1 MNHKDGRI
9 SPKKLGHSFRYAFS
23 GMADMFREEANVRIH
38 CIVAV
43 LVIVAGFLFRISATE
58 WLAVA
63 VVIGLVISAEAFNT
77 AIERLADVVQPDRD
91 DRIRDVK
98 DLAAAAV
105 LLCALA
111 AAAVGLIIFLPKI
124 FALF

>member
-1 MNHKDGRI
+1 MNKDGRI
-9 SPKKLGHSFRYAFS
+9 TPKRLRHSFQYAFS
-23 GMADMFREEANVRIH
+23 GMADLLREEANARIH
-38 CIVAV
+38 CIVTV
-43 LVIVAGFLFRISATE
+43 LVITAGFLLRISAME

-63 VVIGLVISAEAFNT
+63 IVIGLVISAETFNT
-77 AIERLADVVQPDRD
+77 AIERLADVVQPAHD

-111 AAAVGLIIFLPKI
+111 AAAVGLIIFVPKI
-124 FALF
+124 VALF

>member
-1 MNHKDGRI
+1 MNKDGKI
-9 SPKKLGHSFRYAFS
+9 TPKRLRHSFQYAFS
-23 GMADMFREEANVRIH
+23 GIADMLREEPNARIH
-38 CIVAV
+38 CIVTV
-43 LVIVAGFLFRISATE
+43 LVIAAGFLLRISATE

-63 VVIGLVISAEAFNT
+63 FAIGLVISAEAFNT
-77 AIERLADVVQPDRD
+77 AIERLADVIQPEQDE
-91 DRIRDVK
+91 RIRDVK

-124 FALF
+124 YALL

>member
-1 MNHKDGRI
+1 MNKDGKI
-9 SPKKLGHSFRYAFS
+9 TPKRLRHSFLYAFS
-23 GMADMFREEANVRIH
+23 GMADMLREEPNARIH
-38 CIVAV
+38 CIVTV
-43 LVIVAGFLFRISATE
+43 LVDVAGFLFRISAAE
-58 WLAVA
+58 WIGIALS
-63 VVIGLVISAEAFNT
+63 IGLVISAEAFNT

>member
-1 MNHKDGRI
+1 MNKEGKI
-9 SPKKLGHSFRYAFS
+9 TPKRLRHSFQYAFS
-23 GMADMFREEANVRIH
+23 GIADMLREEPNARIH
-38 CIVAV
+38 CIVTV
-43 LVIVAGFLFRISATE
+43 LVIAAGFLFRISATE

-63 VVIGLVISAEAFNT
+63 FAIGLVISAEAFNT
-77 AIERLADVVQPDRD
+77 AIERLADVVQPEQDE
-91 DRIRDVK
+91 RIRDVK

>member
-1 MNHKDGRI
+1 MKRAI
-9 SPKKLGHSFRYAFS
+9 SPKTLLHSFKYAFS
-23 GMADMFREEANVRIH
+23 GFIDLLREESNARIH

-43 LVIVAGFLFRISATE
+43 LVVIAGFLFRLSTAE
-58 WLAVA
+58 WIGIAFA
-63 VVIGLVISAEAFNT
+63 IGLVISAEAFNT
-77 AIERLADVVQPDRD
+77 AIERLADVVQPEQDS
-91 DRIRDVK
+91 RIRDVK

-124 FALF
+124 IALF

>member
-1 MNHKDGRI
+1 MNKDGKI
-9 SPKKLGHSFRYAFS
+9 TPKKLRHSFLYAFS
-23 GMADMFREEANVRIH
+23 GIADLLREESNARIH
-38 CIVAV
+38 CIVTV
-43 LVIVAGFLFRISATE
+43 LVIAAGFLLRISAME

-63 VVIGLVISAEAFNT
+63 IVIGLVISAETFNT
-77 AIERLADVVQPDRD
+77 AIERLADVVQPAQD

-111 AAAVGLIIFLPKI
+111 AAAVGLIIFVPKI
-124 FALF
+124 VALF

>member
-1 MNHKDGRI
+1 MNKDGKI
-9 SPKKLGHSFRYAFS
+9 TPKKLRHSFLYAFS
-23 GMADMFREEANVRIH
+23 GIADLLREESNARIH
-38 CIVAV
+38 CIVTV
-43 LVIVAGFLFRISATE
+43 LVITAGFLLRISAME

-63 VVIGLVISAEAFNT
+63 IVIGLVISAETFNT
-77 AIERLADVVQPDRD
+77 AIERLADVVQPAQD

-111 AAAVGLIIFLPKI
+111 AAAVGLIIFVPKI
-124 FALF
+124 VALF